1 MVPQAEARSSYIAHS
16 AESGRDLITATEAD
30 CNVFGLERK
39 ALPPQENRKV
49 PLCTPVWLE
58 GAGFQPFIG
67 QRLCA
72 RRAIAQAIASLIEQY
87 SSERNKLLCIYIA
100 GTDKVPL

>member
-1 MVPQAEARSSYIAHS
+1 MPQAEARSSYIAHS
-16 AESGRDLITATEAD
+16 AESGRDLITAAEAD
-30 CNVFGLERK
+30 CNIFGLERK

-58 GAGFQPFIG
+58 RAGFQPFIG

-72 RRAIAQAIASLIEQY
+72 RRAIAQAIASLIKQY
-87 SSERNKLLCIYIA
+87 SLKGINCYEFI
-100 GTDKVPL
+100 